1 MKNKLDTLYELF
13 DSVYH
18 DLESANEKI
27 KMGGGELSQG
37 DAEYLHTL
45 ASTMK
50 SLKTSIAMME
60 AEEDGYS
67 GTYWDG
73 RYYYDGVPTMERDGR
88 SNARGRSMARRG
100 RSMARGRYTR
110 DDAHDDFIEEI
121 EELIEKAP
129 DEQTRKKF
137 ERFISEMR

>member
-1 MKNKLDTLYELF
+1 
-13 DSVYH
+13 
-18 DLESANEKI
+18 
-27 KMGGGELSQG
+27 
-37 DAEYLHTL
+37 
-45 ASTMK
+45 
-50 SLKTSIAMME
+50 
-60 AEEDGYS
+60 
-67 GTYWDG
+67 
-73 RYYYDGVPTMERDGR
+73 MERDGR

-110 DDAHDDFIEEI
+110 DDARDDFMEEI